1 MQRRVKDFYLNELE
15 RYILYLKKL
24 SPSQIEQLKSGSTQI
39 LFVLDGEKGEDVL
52 VVTPENKEHVSILM
66 SIEQMQSKKE
76 VENYLNSLHLKRNAL
91 EEMCRFKD
99 IPFTKRDNMTVLKD
113 KIYERVVGFKL
124 RSQAIQN
131 DVK

>member
-1 MQRRVKDFYLNELE
+1 MQRKVKDFYLNEIE
-15 RYILYLKKL
+15 RYIQYLKKL
-24 SPSQIEQLKSGSTQI
+24 SPAQIEQLKSGLAQI
-39 LFVLDGEKGEDVL
+39 SFVLDGEKGEDIMMF
-52 VVTPENKEHVSILM
+52 TPEHKEYVSILM

-91 EEMCRFKD
+91 EAMCKFKD